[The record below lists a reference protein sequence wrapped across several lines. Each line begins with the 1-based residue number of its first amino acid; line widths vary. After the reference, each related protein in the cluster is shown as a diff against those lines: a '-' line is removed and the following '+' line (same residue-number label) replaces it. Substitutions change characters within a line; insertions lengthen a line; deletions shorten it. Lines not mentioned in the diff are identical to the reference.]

1 MTQTVTVAQGSL
13 KEVLEKE
20 RAALV
25 ALYNATGG
33 DNWANK
39 ANWCSDR
46 PVSEWYG
53 VIVDEQGRVLTL
65 VLENNNLTGSIPA
78 EFCELSNIQ
87 EINLLGNHLS
97 GVIPAGFGNLSKL
110 RVLWLEDNIFQ
121 IFLPYS
127 NCRIFRICI
136 CICRK
141 EIYLLKLEIYPV

>member
-53 VIVDEQGRVLTL
+53 VTVDEQGRVLTL

-78 EFCELSNIQ
+78 EFCELGSLIQ
-87 EINLLGNHLS
+87 INFLITLC
-97 GVIPAGFGNLSKL
+97 
-110 RVLWLEDNIFQ
+110 RV
-121 IFLPYS
+121 
-127 NCRIFRICI
+127 
-136 CICRK
+136 
-141 EIYLLKLEIYPV
+141 